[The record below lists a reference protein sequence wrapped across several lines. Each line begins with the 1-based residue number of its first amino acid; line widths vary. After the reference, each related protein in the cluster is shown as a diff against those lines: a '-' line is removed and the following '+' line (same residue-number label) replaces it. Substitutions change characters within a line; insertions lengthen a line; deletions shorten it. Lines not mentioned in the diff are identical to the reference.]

1 MATGDTPPRIPSRV
15 HANEARR
22 DPLRPATDS
31 KILARPRQPGSSITK
46 EHGREP
52 GQDAQ
57 RIRPSTGVSQ
67 IEHGEVTSVEVI
79 ARFVEALGGRLDLVA
94 DFGDRTVTLPVR
106 DT

>member
-22 DPLRPATDS
+22 DPLRPTTDG

-57 RIRPSTGVSQ
+57 RIRPSTPVMSERRTGVTV
-67 IEHGEVTSVEVI
+67 GDGVWAAVAVG
-79 ARFVEALGGRLDLVA
+79 AGVRRGAAVGRSWV
-94 DFGDRTVTLPVR
+94 F
-106 DT
+106 